1 MKEAD
6 YCDGSG
12 SCKECHLKN
21 RCLYHL
27 KYGDVASSHGN
38 LVVETAESDVA
49 YTMSVSSAGNMLD
62 VPAGTSKKTPS
73 GLDGGLADSATPFAS
88 LVQKARE
95 ALESQ
100 VKAIK
105 GWQPLC
111 EGMARL
117 LWDLY
122 LTPSH
127 GLTILPSPI
136 VSLQHWHTTPC
147 WVRFCT
153 IEVKLECPTIAN

>member
-1 MKEAD
+1 MIQP
-6 YCDGSG
+6 
-12 SCKECHLKN
+12 
-21 RCLYHL
+21 RC
-27 KYGDVASSHGN
+27 N
-38 LVVETAESDVA
+38 LTVA
-49 YTMSVSSAGNMLD
+49 YTMSVSSAENMLD

-73 GLDGGLADSATPFAS
+73 GLDGGLADSATPSTS

-100 VKAIK
+100 VKAIT

-127 GLTILPSPI
+127 GLNPPLSHSEPSTLAHHPLLGTLLHNRSQTRMSNHRQLI
-136 VSLQHWHTTPC
+136 QTRLHPC
-147 WVRFCT
+147 SYYE
-153 IEVKLECPTIAN
+153 IEPSR